1 MVRLTRRA
9 FSQTPQDE
17 TLFFEVV
24 RQAFAMRRKTLW
36 NNLAKLR
43 HMGKEKAKAALEAAG
58 LEASVRGEQVSIEQ
72 FVQLSDQVQKL
83 LEG

>member
-1 MVRLTRRA
+1 M
-9 FSQTPQDE
+9 
-17 TLFFEVV
+17 FFEVV

-36 NNLAKLR
+36 NNLAQLR

-58 LEASVRGEQVSIEQ
+58 LEATVRGEQVSIEQ